1 MGQNFQPTLQ
11 YYQIGFEGY
20 QNNGGPIDPFSS
32 LNYFNMIA
40 VTSTN
45 ANAWNSG
52 NPSGTYEGS
61 GSDVMNIN
69 GYDIGPFYNPIAGRN
84 VTLQELCAMVNAAS
98 PWTGVI
104 ANFWRFWGDGGADDY
119 YVPFISLTC
128 AYPSVQT
135 AITLSNVVG
144 TPLGELGLP
153 VGSVT
158 LPNAIYG
165 TDFTNVTDNSTILLN
180 GVTINFTAA
189 GYGLDQAGVVATI
202 NAFTGSTNVVARQ
215 AGDYIQLNS
224 VSQAPILFG
233 VSTSGAA
240 ADMGFAD
247 STSYASAMT
256 YDKAIMREQ
265 GNMRWAGVASYISS
279 NLTPTYY
286 GQAAWTSNNGTCG
299 PEGLTWVL
307 GVEHVD
313 QVYTRGLTSDGM
325 SDDGVE
331 LKGAQALQRLIARA
345 LANQW
350 TSNRNVYNPNVA
362 VAGSSVVAYNTSQV
376 VIQQV
381 TAPAVDT
388 VANLISNNSIWVFPL
403 YGGAGIS
410 GPEGGW

>member
-1 MGQNFQPTLQ
+1 
-11 YYQIGFEGY
+11 
-20 QNNGGPIDPFSS
+20 
-32 LNYFNMIA
+32 
-40 VTSTN
+40 
-45 ANAWNSG
+45 
-52 NPSGTYEGS
+52 
-61 GSDVMNIN
+61 
-69 GYDIGPFYNPIAGRN
+69 
-84 VTLQELCAMVNAAS
+84 
-98 PWTGVI
+98 
-104 ANFWRFWGDGGADDY
+104 
-119 YVPFISLTC
+119 VPYISLTC

-135 AITLSNVVG
+135 SITLANVNG
-144 TPLGELGLP
+144 TPLGVLGLP
-153 VGSVT
+153 IGSVT

-165 TDFTNVTDNSTILLN
+165 SNFNTLVNGSTITLN
-180 GVTINFTAA
+180 GTTVTFTTGGGLNAVGAATTINNFS
-189 GYGLDQAGVVATI
+189 
-202 NAFTGSTNVVARQ
+202 GSTNVLARP
-215 AGDYIQLNS
+215 AGQFIQLNS
-224 VSQAPILFG
+224 LSQAPILFG
-233 VSTSGAA
+233 PDTAGAA
-240 ADMGFAD
+240 GALGFTAG
-247 STSYASAMT
+247 TAYASAMT
-256 YDKAIMREQ
+256 YDKAVLREQ

-331 LKGAQALQRLIARA
+331 LKGPEALQRLIARA

>member
-1 MGQNFQPTLQ
+1 MGQNFQPVTQ

-20 QNNGGPIDPFSS
+20 QDNGGPIDPFSS

-45 ANAWNSG
+45 DAAWDAA
-52 NPSGTYEGS
+52 NPSGIYTGS
-61 GSDVMNIN
+61 GDDVMNIN

-84 VTLQELCAMVNAAS
+84 ITLQELCALVNAAS

-104 ANFWRFWGDGGADDY
+104 ANFWQFWGNGGADDY
-119 YVPFISLTC
+119 YVPYISLTC

-135 AITLSNVVG
+135 AITLSNTVG
-144 TPLGELGLP
+144 TPLGVLGLP

-165 TDFTNVTDNSTILLN
+165 SNFNTLVNGSTITLN
-180 GVTINFTAA
+180 GTTITFSTGA
-189 GYGLDQAGVVATI
+189 LDQAGAVTTI
-202 NAFTGSTNVVARQ
+202 NNFTGSTNVLARQ

-224 VSQAPILFG
+224 LSQAPILFG
-233 VSTSGAA
+233 TDTIGASGAL
-240 ADMGFAD
+240 GFTAG
-247 STSYASAMT
+247 TAYASAMT
-256 YDKAIMREQ
+256 YDKAILREQ
-265 GNMRWAGVASYISS
+265 GNMRWNAVASWISS

-307 GVEHVD
+307 GVEHID
-313 QVYTRGLTSDGM
+313 QVYTRGLASDGL

-331 LKGAQALQRLIARA
+331 LKGAQALKRLICRA
-345 LANQW
+345 LALPY

-376 VIQQV
+376 VVQQI
-381 TAPAVDT
+381 TAPALDNIATLSNSGSVW
-388 VANLISNNSIWVFPL
+388 VYPISPGFGLP
-403 YGGAGIS
+403 

>member
-1 MGQNFQPTLQ
+1 MGQNFQPVTQ

-20 QNNGGPIDPFSS
+20 QDNGGPIDPFSS

-45 ANAWNSG
+45 ATAWSSSSYNGTYTGSG
-52 NPSGTYEGS
+52 N
-61 GSDVMNIN
+61 DVFSIN
-69 GYDIGPFYNPIAGRN
+69 GYNIGPFYNPVSGVN
-84 VTLQELCAMVNAAS
+84 VTPAELCAMVNAAS

-104 ANFWRFWGDGGADDY
+104 ANFWRFWGNGGADDY
-119 YVPFISLTC
+119 PVPFISLTC

-135 AITLSNVVG
+135 SITLANVNG
-144 TPLGELGLP
+144 TPLGVLGLP
-153 VGSVT
+153 IGSVT
-158 LPNAIYG
+158 LSNAIYG
-165 TDFTNVTDNSTILLN
+165 SSFNTLVNGSTITLN
-180 GVTINFTAA
+180 GTTITFTTGGGLNAAGAVSTIN
-189 GYGLDQAGVVATI
+189 
-202 NAFTGSTNVVARQ
+202 NFTGSTNVLARK
-215 AGDYIQLNS
+215 AGAYIQLNS
-224 VSQAPILFG
+224 LSQAPILFG
-233 VSTSGAA
+233 PDTAGATGALGFTASTA
-240 ADMGFAD
+240 
-247 STSYASAMT
+247 YASAMT

-313 QVYTRGLTSDGM
+313 QVYTRGLTSDGL

-331 LKGAQALQRLIARA
+331 LKGPEALKRLIARA

-388 VANLISNNSIWVFPL
+388 VANLINGNYIWVYPL

>member
-1 MGQNFQPTLQ
+1 MGQNFQPVTQ

-20 QNNGGPIDPFSS
+20 QDNGGPIDPFNS

-45 ANAWNSG
+45 DAAWDAA
-52 NPSGTYEGS
+52 NPSGVYTGS
-61 GSDVMNIN
+61 GDDVMNIN

-84 VTLQELCAMVNAAS
+84 ITLQELCALVNAAS

-104 ANFWRFWGDGGADDY
+104 ANFWRFWGNGGADDY
-119 YVPFISLTC
+119 YVPYISLTC

-135 AITLSNVVG
+135 AITLSNTVG
-144 TPLGELGLP
+144 TPLGVLGLP

-165 TDFTNVTDNSTILLN
+165 SSFNTLVNGSTITLN
-180 GVTINFTAA
+180 GTTITFTTGGGLNAAGAVSTIN
-189 GYGLDQAGVVATI
+189 
-202 NAFTGSTNVVARQ
+202 NFTGSTNVLARK
-215 AGDYIQLNS
+215 AGAYIQLNS
-224 VSQAPILFG
+224 ESQAPILFG
-233 VSTSGAA
+233 TDTIGASGAL
-240 ADMGFAD
+240 GFTAG
-247 STSYASAMT
+247 TAYASAMT
-256 YDKAIMREQ
+256 YDKAILHEQ
-265 GNMRWAGVASYISS
+265 GNMRWNAVASWISS

-307 GVEHVD
+307 GVEHID
-313 QVYTRGLTSDGM
+313 QVYTRGLASDGL

-331 LKGAQALQRLIARA
+331 LKGAQALKRLICRA
-345 LANQW
+345 LALPY

-376 VIQQV
+376 VVQQI
-381 TAPAVDT
+381 TAPALDN
-388 VANLISNNSIWVFPL
+388 VATLSNSGSVWVYPISPGFGLP
-403 YGGAGIS
+403 

>member
-1 MGQNFQPTLQ
+1 MGQNFQPVTQ

-20 QNNGGPIDPFSS
+20 QDNGGPIDPFSS

-45 ANAWNSG
+45 DAAWDAA
-52 NPSGTYEGS
+52 NPSGVYTGS
-61 GSDVMNIN
+61 GDDVMNIN

-84 VTLQELCAMVNAAS
+84 ITLQELCALVNAAS

-104 ANFWRFWGDGGADDY
+104 ANFWRFWGNGGADDY
-119 YVPFISLTC
+119 YVPYISLTC

-135 AITLSNVVG
+135 AITLSNTVG
-144 TPLGELGLP
+144 TPLGVLGVP

-165 TDFTNVTDNSTILLN
+165 SNFNTLVNGSTITLN
-180 GVTINFTAA
+180 GTTITFSTGA
-189 GYGLDQAGVVATI
+189 LDQAGAVTTI
-202 NAFTGSTNVVARQ
+202 NNFTGSTNVLARQ

-224 VSQAPILFG
+224 LSQAPILFG
-233 VSTSGAA
+233 TDTIGASGAL
-240 ADMGFAD
+240 GFTAG
-247 STSYASAMT
+247 TAYASAMT
-256 YDKAIMREQ
+256 YDKAILREQ
-265 GNMRWAGVASYISS
+265 GNMRWNAVASWISS

-307 GVEHVD
+307 GVEHID
-313 QVYTRGLTSDGM
+313 QVYTRGLASDGL

-331 LKGAQALQRLIARA
+331 LKGAQALKRLICRA
-345 LANQW
+345 LALPY

-376 VIQQV
+376 VVQQI
-381 TAPAVDT
+381 TAPALDNVVT
-388 VANLISNNSIWVFPL
+388 LSNSGSVWVYPISPGFGLP
-403 YGGAGIS
+403 